1 MFAGCTSVESY
12 RFTFIGC
19 GNLTGKA
26 PKLWLTGDNSKEN
39 GFKGTP
45 DGYNCFMGCEGLENY
60 NEIPEYWKYE
70 PM

>member
-26 PKLWLTGDNSKEN
+26 PELWLTGDNSKEN

-45 DGYNCFMGCEGLENY
+45 DGYNCFMGCKGLENY